1 MYLVADASPGGVII
15 VIALTTVVTL
25 SVREIPFVQRAFA
38 TLHRFMSGPP
48 SAPRQ
53 KYVVSAE
60 RQAEIFDRRPGETAE
75 QMVARQLDM
84 VTPFESVWLYMV
96 RDQKK
101 QHEAM
106 ALLQSTRS
114 VIWTRRAVYAA
125 LALGLLNIP
134 LAIVVA
140 FIARG

>member
-1 MYLVADASPGGVII
+1 
-15 VIALTTVVTL
+15 
-25 SVREIPFVQRAFA
+25 
-38 TLHRFMSGPP
+38 
-48 SAPRQ
+48 
-53 KYVVSAE
+53 
-60 RQAEIFDRRPGETAE
+60 
-75 QMVARQLDM
+75 MVARQLDM